1 MSEPVRCRVG
11 DIVRCGRALV
21 VRVPVEPTALARAV
35 RGSGG
40 SDARVAVVADQPG
53 PTHEHVGCIRP
64 AMGLRTRTALAAAA
78 HSRGVETPNDAAL
91 AGAREELAALESQRE
106 TEAEHDGT
114 ASERAQHR
122 EAAAA
127 AATETE
133 RLRETVAAARGRLQ
147 ARREQGLDPT
157 PAAEELAAAV
167 ERLSEA
173 ETEAAAARQR
183 LEGIRERTRDR
194 RDAREE
200 RFRLEQRV
208 ANLERQVREHR
219 REQVH
224 EAYVEAL
231 SRVPGVDS
239 ITEPFE
245 AEPAA
250 RALAVAR
257 VAELSAPVVLAC
269 ERFESAGAAA
279 DWLDTAVIRLTNP
292 G

>member
-21 VRVPVEPTALARAV
+21 VGVTVDPAVLARAV
-35 RGSGG
+35 RREGD

-53 PTHEHVGCIRP
+53 PAHEHVGCIRP
-64 AMGLRTRTALAAAA
+64 AVGLQTQTALAAAA
-78 HSRGVETPNDAAL
+78 RSRGIETPHDAAL

-106 TEAEHDGT
+106 TETDQGT
-114 ASERAQHR
+114 AGERAQHR
-122 EAAAA
+122 KAAAA
-127 AATETE
+127 ATTETE

-147 ARREQGLDPT
+147 ARREQGLNPA

-183 LEGIRERTRDR
+183 LQTIRERTRDR

-200 RFRLEQRV
+200 RFRLEERV
-208 ANLERQVREHR
+208 ANLERQVRKHR

-224 EAYVEAL
+224 EAYVAALEA
-231 SRVPGVDS
+231 VPGVDS
-239 ITEPFE
+239 VTEPFE
-245 AEPAA
+245 AEPVT